1 MAIIVYTSAVADPI
15 GTKEDAIIDLS
26 GAGSLPSNVNIYA
39 DAVDTENPGASFSF
53 QWYLLAKP
61 TGSAAVIANNLS
73 ASTSLNTVDTWG
85 NYRLFCVARNT
96 STNEFSESDILIAP
110 NSSFMNVNILSEHA
124 GIQKPA
130 KGERNWYEKANHWA
144 DKVEELYEELG
155 GFAGLPVISGIT
167 SSVVGLSGDT
177 SYSIQGTPNEVE
189 VLGIESPGMFETV
202 IGLPENVTISS
213 SLTIGS
219 AGSGSLNV
227 SGDLECVGATI
238 STLNVDDVAQ
248 FNNEVTL
255 DSDLYIAGTIQSR
268 TAPYSTL
275 SSNGSVWSLSKGG
288 GAASELLT
296 ITDVPTT
303 SKRGGVLLETA
314 GLNTNGV
321 LPGRD
326 WVTFSDS
333 VTGTSHIING
343 QNTWTTSPYIE
354 TYNPAWLSQW
364 CHVVFPIHIPGTF
377 FITKITCTTNGLG
390 NLGGA
395 TPDRYGFQFVTSKNP
410 WNNEWTNRSGLESG
424 WTFNNDG
431 ANPSYSTQVRSY
443 TFPTPLDVDN
453 TYYLGILVTSQPGIA
468 DPAIRLHVTITGYRL
483 VGS

>member
-1 MAIIVYTSAVADPI
+1 MAIIVYTSADADPI
-15 GTKEDAIIDLS
+15 GTKEDAILDLS
-26 GAGSLPSNVNIYA
+26 SVALPSNVNIYA

-73 ASTSLNTVDTWG
+73 ASTSLNAVDTWG
-85 NYRLFCVARNT
+85 NYRLFCVARNIAT
-96 STNEFSESDILIAP
+96 SEFSESDILIAP
-110 NSSFMNVNILSEHA
+110 NSSFMNVNLISEHA

-177 SYSIQGTPNEVE
+177 NYSIQGTPNEIEVVGVE
-189 VLGIESPGMFETV
+189 SLGMFETV
-202 IGLPENVTISS
+202 IGLPESVTISS

-219 AGSGSLNV
+219 GGSGSLTVN
-227 SGDLECVGATI
+227 GDLECGVANV

-275 SSNGSVWSLSKGG
+275 SSDGSTWKLSKDG
-288 GAASELLT
+288 GAASEL
-296 ITDVPTT
+296 ITLADIPTT
-303 SKRGGVLLETA
+303 TERAGVLLETA
-314 GLNTNGV
+314 GFNTTGK

-326 WVTFSDS
+326 WFSISDS
-333 VTGTSHIING
+333 VAGTSHIIDGEN
-343 QNTWTTSPYIE
+343 NWTTSPYIQ

-364 CHVVFPIHIPGTF
+364 CHVVFPIHIPGQVY
-377 FITKITCTTNGLG
+377 ITKVTCMTNGLG

-395 TPDRYGFQFVTSKNP
+395 TPDRYGFQLVTSKTP
-410 WNNEWTNRSGLESG
+410 WNNEWTNRTGLESS
-424 WTFNNDG
+424 WSFTNDG
-431 ANPSYSTQVRSY
+431 ANPSYSSQVRSY
-443 TFPTPLDVDN
+443 TFATPLDLDD
-453 TYYLGILVTSQPGIA
+453 TYYLGVLVTSQPGIA
-468 DPAIRLHVTITGYRL
+468 DPATRLHVTISGYRL
-483 VGS
+483 IGS